1 MGTKVINNS
10 EVKSALKIPGVA
22 GTLVAAAAMKIAGFD
37 KMNAI
42 YSHISQYNGSDFADH
57 LIEYL
62 GVTVDVN
69 SKALETIPKTGSL
82 IVVSNH
88 PFGGIDGMIAV
99 SILSKIRP
107 DIKVLTNFILSQIPN
122 MKEQFLPVNP
132 FTDKANLRSSFRGIK
147 GAEEHLANGG
157 VLVLFPAGEVSSND
171 NEEGVVKDIEWQP
184 SIIKMIKRANVPV
197 LPVYFHGTNS
207 AYFHFLGKISP
218 KLRTLRLPGELN
230 NKKGKTIH
238 FRIGG
243 VIPVEEI
250 ADYKENKSLGAYLRS
265 RTYALEANLKSDVSR
280 EYTVPL
286 IAPASVDNILSEFND
301 SPDSKLFQVGQ
312 FSCYLFDYK
321 NIPAIM
327 QEIGLRREEAF
338 RFVGEGTNKES
349 DTDEYDKYYK
359 HLVLWDNSK
368 NELAGAYRLGIG
380 SEIIKEYGIKGFYTD
395 SLFCYKQEFSPLLN
409 QSVELGRSFVA
420 KNYQK
425 DTLALLLLLK
435 GLLYAM
441 LRYRDVK
448 CLIGPVSISSWYP
461 AFYRSAMIYYLR
473 LKQYIPEYSALVSP
487 KNPFVPDFG
496 RVDIE
501 ALLSKKMDNLETFD
515 RFIFKIS
522 VGQYRLPT
530 LLKKYLRLN
539 AKIINFNVDPDFNDC
554 VDGLIML
561 NLNDMPTDD
570 IDGLSKEFVDSGKD
584 DIYRRFYG
592 DTY

>member
-42 YSHISQYNGSDFADH
+42 YSHIAEYQGASFADH

-62 GVTVDVN
+62 GVNVDVN
-69 SKALETIPKTGSL
+69 SKALETIPKTGPL

-99 SILSKIRP
+99 SVLSKIRP

-132 FTDKANLRSSFRGIK
+132 FTDKANLRSSFKGIK
-147 GAEEHLANGG
+147 GAEQHLAGGG

-171 NEEGVVKDIEWQP
+171 NEEGVIKDIEWQP
-184 SIIKMIKRANVPV
+184 SIIKMIKRSNVPV

-238 FRIGG
+238 FRVGS
-243 VIPVEEI
+243 VVPVDEI
-250 ADYKENKSLGAYLRS
+250 ADYKDNKILGAYLRS
-265 RTYALEANLKSDVSR
+265 RTYALEANVKEEVSR
-280 EYTVPL
+280 EYQVPL
-286 IAPASVDNILSEFND
+286 IAPASVDNVKSEFNEN
-301 SPDSKLFQVGQ
+301 PDSKLFQVGQ

-359 HLVLWDNSK
+359 HLVLWDDSK
-368 NELAGAYRLGIG
+368 NELAGAYRLGLG
-380 SEIIKEYGIKGFYTD
+380 NEIISEYGIQGLYTD
-395 SLFCYKQEFSPLLN
+395 SLFCYKPEFSTVLK

-420 KNYQK
+420 KDYQK

-441 LRYRDVK
+441 LRYREVK
-448 CLIGPVSISSWYP
+448 YLIGPVSISSWYP
-461 AFYRSAMIYYLR
+461 VFYRSAMIYYLR
-473 LKQYIPEYSALVSP
+473 LKQYIPEYSVMVAP
-487 KNPFVPDFG
+487 KNPFVPDYG
-496 RVDIE
+496 RVDID
-501 ALLSKKMDNLETFD
+501 ALLAKKMDSLESFD
-515 RFIFKIS
+515 RFMLKIS
-522 VGQYRLPT
+522 SGQYRLPT

-561 NLNDMPTDD
+561 SLNDMPTDD
-570 IDGLSKEFVDSGKD
+570 IDGLSKEFGDAGKD

>member
-1 MGTKVINNS
+1 MSAKVINNS

-42 YSHISQYNGSDFADH
+42 YAHIAQYQGADFADH

-62 GVTVDVN
+62 GITADVN
-69 SKALETIPKTGSL
+69 VKALETVPKEGPL

-88 PFGGIDGMIAV
+88 PFGGIDGMIAISTLNKV
-99 SILSKIRP
+99 RS
-107 DIKVLTNFILSQIPN
+107 DVKVLTNFILSQIPN

-132 FTDKANLRSSFRGIK
+132 FTDKANMRSSFKGIK
-147 GAEEHLANGG
+147 GADEHLAKGG
-157 VLVLFPAGEVSSND
+157 LLVLFPAGEVSSND
-171 NEEGVVKDIEWQP
+171 NDDGVIKDIEWQP
-184 SIIKMIKRANVPV
+184 SIIKLIRKANVPV

-230 NKKGKTIH
+230 NKKGKTIK
-238 FRIGG
+238 FRIGS
-243 VIPVEEI
+243 VIPQEEI
-250 ADYKENKSLGAYLRS
+250 AEYKDNISLGAYLRS
-265 RTYALEANLKSDVSR
+265 RTYALEANVEQGQGR

-286 IAPASVDNILSEFND
+286 IAPANVDNILTEFNEN
-301 SPDSKLFQVGQ
+301 PDSKLFQVGQ

-321 NIPAIM
+321 SIPAIM
-327 QEIGLRREEAF
+327 QEVGLRREESF
-338 RFVGEGTNKES
+338 RYVGEGTNKEI
-349 DTDEYDKYYK
+349 DTDDYDKYYR
-359 HLVLWDNSK
+359 HLILWDNFK
-368 NELAGAYRLGIG
+368 NELAGAYRLGLG
-380 SEIIKEYGIKGFYTD
+380 NEIIERYGIKGLYTD
-395 SLFCYKQEFSPLLN
+395 SLFCYKQEFAPVLR
-409 QSVELGRSFVA
+409 QSVELGRSFVS
-420 KNYQK
+420 KDYQK

-441 LRYRDVK
+441 MRHRDVK
-448 CLIGPVSISSWYP
+448 YLIGPVSISSWYP
-461 AFYRSAMIYYLR
+461 IFYRSAMIYYLR
-473 LKQYIPEYSALVSP
+473 LKQYLPKYSQMVSP
-487 KNPFVPDFG
+487 KNPFVPDYG
-496 RVDIE
+496 RVDIS
-501 ALLSKKMDNLETFD
+501 ALMANKMDNLETFD

-522 VGQYRLPT
+522 YGQYRLPT

-570 IDGLSKEFVDSGKD
+570 IDGLSKEFGEAGKD

>member
-1 MGTKVINNS
+1 MSAKVINNS

-42 YSHISQYNGSDFADH
+42 YSHIAQYNGADFADH

-62 GVTVDVN
+62 GITADVN
-69 SKALETIPKTGSL
+69 VKSLDLVPKEGPL

-99 SILSKIRP
+99 STLSKIRP

-122 MKEQFLPVNP
+122 MREQFLPVNP
-132 FTDKANLRSSFRGIK
+132 FTDKANLRSSFKGIK
-147 GAEEHLANGG
+147 GAEQHLANGG

-184 SIIKMIKRANVPV
+184 SIIKLIKVANVPV

-230 NKKGKTIH
+230 NKKGKTIQ
-238 FRIGG
+238 FRIGS
-243 VIPVEEI
+243 VIPAEEI
-250 ADYKENKSLGAYLRS
+250 GVYKDYKLLGAYLRS
-265 RTYALEANLKSDVSR
+265 RTYALEANIVDDVKR

-286 IAPASVDNILSEFND
+286 IAPANMDNIKKELGED
-301 SPDSKLFQVGQ
+301 PDSNLFQVGQ

-321 NIPAIM
+321 NIPALM

-338 RFVGEGTNKES
+338 RFVGEGTNKEC
-349 DTDEYDKYYK
+349 DTDEYDRYYK

-368 NELAGAYRLGIG
+368 NELAGAYRLGLG
-380 SEIIKEYGIKGFYTD
+380 RQIIDEYGIGGLYTD
-395 SLFCYKQEFSPLLN
+395 SLFRYKPEFSNILG

-441 LRYRDVK
+441 LRYREVK
-448 CLIGPVSISSWYP
+448 YLIGPVSISSWYP
-461 AFYRSAMIYYLR
+461 SFYRSAMIYYLKK
-473 LKQYIPEYSALVSP
+473 KQYILKYSDLVSP
-487 KNPFVPDFG
+487 KTPFVPSYG

-501 ALLSKKMDNLETFD
+501 ALLSDKMDNLETFD

-522 VGQYRLPT
+522 CGQYRLPT

-539 AKIINFNVDPDFNDC
+539 AKLINFNVDPDFNDC

-561 NLNDMPTDD
+561 NLNDIPTDD
-570 IDGLSKEFVDSGKD
+570 IDGLSKEFGEAGKD

-592 DTY
+592 DSY